1 MRLSDYIANFFVENG
16 LCQNFSVVGGGAM
29 HLNDALGH
37 TKGLSTIYVHHEQTA
52 AMAAESYARIYNKP
66 GIVCVTS
73 GPGGI
78 NALNG
83 VAGAYTDSIPM
94 IVLSGQ
100 VRYDNTVEES
110 GLPLRCKGDQEFRI
124 IDSVKSM
131 TKYAKMISNP
141 NDIYEDLEK
150 CLYLSQTGRPGPV
163 WLDIPVNVQGAE
175 IEDISKEKKEEI
187 RKKVRAEI
195 DAINRSSKY
204 NNILADKSKLKQI
217 ARDVITKIKNSK
229 RPVFYTGNGIRI
241 AGAMDIFNRVSKILD
256 IPLVVSWNGIDVV
269 ETENKNF
276 CGRPGGRGD
285 RCGNLTVQ
293 NSDLI
298 FSVGSRLSIRQ
309 VGYNSSTWARDA
321 YKIMCDIDGAE
332 LDKKNIRIDQKICAD
347 CYDLLYAM
355 EEVLTKEKNIYN
367 TENHKEWKKK
377 IEEYKKYFAMN
388 ENIASLD
395 KKLKKAN
402 IYAAMHYIS
411 TNASKNQ
418 VTVVGNGSPCVVGAQ
433 IYEIKKGS
441 RFISQSGMASMG
453 YDLPAAIGAYLSL
466 NKDKNKNKKI
476 KDNIYKGLNEV
487 YPNYKKDL
495 ICITGDGSIQMN
507 IQELQTIVHHKMDI
521 KIFLINNGG
530 YHSIRQTQHSFFSK
544 HCLVGIGADS
554 ITDGKCDLSF
564 PDMKKLSNAY
574 GIKYT
579 CIKSNKDTE
588 KVIKSVLSKKG
599 PIICE
604 IFTDTKQAFS
614 PRQTSKKLKSGDIV
628 SLPLEEMSPEL
639 DSKTLDEL
647 MIVKRVKFE

>member
-1 MRLSDYIANFFVENG
+1 MRLSDYIANFLVDNG
-16 LCQNFSVVGGGAM
+16 LTQNFSVVGGGAM

-37 TKGLSTIYVHHEQTA
+37 KKGLNTIYVHHEQTA

-131 TKYAKMISNP
+131 TKFAKMISNP

-150 CLYLSQTGRPGPV
+150 LLYLAQSGRPGPV
-163 WLDIPVNVQGAE
+163 WLDIPVNVQGAN

-195 DAINRSSKY
+195 DAESSSSKY
-204 NNILADKSKLKQI
+204 HNIITDENKLKEI
-217 ARDVITKIKNSK
+217 ARSVITKIKNSK

-241 AGAMDIFNRVSKILD
+241 AGAFGLFKKVSKILD

-269 ETENKNF
+269 ETNLKNF

-285 RCGNLTVQ
+285 RAGNLTVQ

-309 VGYNSSTWARDA
+309 VGYDSSTWARDA

-332 LDKKNIRIDQKICAD
+332 LEKKNIRIDQKICAD
-347 CYDLLYAM
+347 AYLLLKAMYD
-355 EEVLTKEKNIYN
+355 VLTKEKNIYN
-367 TENHKEWKKK
+367 VDNHTEWKKK
-377 IEEYKKYFAMN
+377 CTAYKKYLGEI
-388 ENIASLD
+388 ENAPSYD

-402 IYAAMHYIS
+402 VYAAMRYIS
-411 TNASKNQ
+411 KHAAKNQ
-418 VTVVGNGSPCVVGAQ
+418 VTVVGNGSPCVIGAQ
-433 IYEIKKGS
+433 IYEIKNGT

-453 YDLPAAIGAYLSL
+453 YDIPAAIGAYMAL
-466 NKDKNKNKKI
+466 NFDKDKKI
-476 KDNIYKGLNEV
+476 KDKIYKGTNEI
-487 YPNYKKDL
+487 YPSYKKDL

-507 IQELQTIVHHKMDI
+507 IQDLQTIVHHKMDI

-544 HCLVGIGADS
+544 NPLVGIGIDS
-554 ITDGKCDLSF
+554 GAWGKCDLSF
-564 PDMKKLSNAY
+564 PNMKKLSSAY
-574 GIKYT
+574 GIKYVQV
-579 CIKSNKDTE
+579 KNNKDLE
-588 KVIKSVLSKKG
+588 KVIKSTLSKKG

-604 IFTDTKQAFS
+604 IFVGTDQEFNPK
-614 PRQTSKKLKSGDIV
+614 QTSTKLKSGDIK

>member
-1 MRLSDYIANFFVENG
+1 MRLADYIANFFVENG
-16 LCQNFSVVGGGAM
+16 LSQNFSVVGGGAM

-37 TKGLSTIYVHHEQTA
+37 TKGLSTLYVHHEQTA
-52 AMAAESYARIYNKP
+52 AMAAECYARIYNKP

-94 IVLSGQ
+94 IVISGQ

-110 GLPLRCKGDQEFRI
+110 GLDLRCKGDQEFRI
-124 IDSVKSM
+124 IDSVQSM
-131 TKYAKMISNP
+131 TKYAKLISNP

-163 WLDIPVNVQGAE
+163 WLDIPVNIQGAE
-175 IEDISKEKKEEI
+175 IEDVSKEKKEEI
-187 RKKVRAEI
+187 RKKVRAQI
-195 DAINRSSKY
+195 DAENRNAKY
-204 NNILADKSKLKQI
+204 TSCITDENKLKEI
-217 ARDVITKIKNSK
+217 ARDVLTKIKNSK
-229 RPVFYTGNGIRI
+229 RPVLYTGNGIRI
-241 AGAMDIFNRVSKILD
+241 AGAMDIFDKVSKILD

-269 ETENKNF
+269 QTGNKNF

-298 FSVGSRLSIRQ
+298 FSIGSRLSIRQ

-332 LDKKNIRIDQKICAD
+332 LEKKNLKIDQKICAD
-347 CYDLLYAM
+347 CYMLLKAM
-355 EEVLTKEKNIYN
+355 FEVLTKEKNIYN
-367 TENHKEWKKK
+367 SNNHIDWKKK
-377 IEEYKKYFAMN
+377 VSEYRKYLGEIEN
-388 ENIASLD
+388 EPCYD

-402 IYAAMHYIS
+402 IYSAMHFIS
-411 TNASKNQ
+411 HLASKNQ
-418 VTVVGNGSPCVVGAQ
+418 ITVVGNGSPCVVGAQ
-433 IYEIKKGS
+433 IYEIKNGS

-453 YDLPAAIGAYLSL
+453 YDLPAAIGAYIAL
-466 NKDKNKNKKI
+466 NKDKTKNKKI
-476 KDNIYKGLNEV
+476 KDIAYKGLNEV
-487 YPNYKKDL
+487 YPSYKKDL

-530 YHSIRQTQHSFFSK
+530 YHSIRQTQHSFFSN
-544 HCLVGIGADS
+544 HCLVGIGVDS
-554 ITDGKCDLSF
+554 KTDGKCDLSF
-564 PDMKKLSNAY
+564 PDMKKLSSAY

-579 CIKSNKDTE
+579 CIKSNKDVE
-588 KVIKSVLSKKG
+588 KVVKSVLSKKG

-628 SLPLEEMSPEL
+628 SLPIEEMSPEL
-639 DSKTLDEL
+639 DSHTLDEL
-647 MIVKRVKFE
+647 MIVKSVKFE